1 MFVLRGMVVRLSS
14 EDLVLRMYQDDSS
27 GDEHGL
33 FRPRGNGG
41 NHVYAEA
48 ESLRLWIAET
58 KERSLNTVL
67 CNYLKMVENKEPWL
81 KRTLSVI
88 KERGT
93 YLKRT
98 PVVIKERFII

>member
-1 MFVLRGMVVRLSS
+1 M
-14 EDLVLRMYQDDSS
+14 LRMYQDDSS

-33 FRPRGNGG
+33 LRPRGDGG
-41 NHVYAEA
+41 KHVDAEA

-67 CNYLKMVENKEPWL
+67 CNYLKKVENKEPWL